1 MSTSPQNQQAER
13 RSGSTSTA
21 YPTTHY
27 PVYHQGFA
35 HYNTPFAGFGQYNAH
50 LATGYLYPAI
60 PTRYNMY
67 NGYRP
72 VHDHH
77 NAYTYPA
84 TRSVTPSSSRSHS
97 PTGSAPRP
105 STPVAIRSVTPP
117 TTPLPA
123 PMLTP
128 AQFVDQLHQIRLQNR
143 PAGSVIGRFH
153 LVGESL
159 PVSVSQPRKNGPF
172 VIQHY
177 LPDGR
182 ADVVSVAHVFEFE
195 GHGAERGV
203 IVWCPPPRVQYFG
216 MNT

>member
-1 MSTSPQNQQAER
+1 M
-13 RSGSTSTA
+13 A

-27 PVYHQGFA
+27 PVYHQDFA

-50 LATGYLYPAI
+50 LATGYSYPAI
-60 PTRYNMY
+60 PTQYNMY

-72 VHDHH
+72 VYDHH

-84 TRSVTPSSSRSHS
+84 TRSVTPGSSRCHS
-97 PTGSAPRP
+97 STGSAPGP

-128 AQFVDQLHQIRLQNR
+128 AQFVDQLQQIRLQNR

-153 LVGESL
+153 LMGESL

-182 ADVVSVAHVFEFE
+182 ADVISVAHVFEFE
-195 GHGAERGV
+195 NHRAERGI

-216 MNT
+216 MNA

>member
-1 MSTSPQNQQAER
+1 MSTSPQNQQAQR
-13 RSGSTSTA
+13 HSGSASMA
-21 YPTTHY
+21 YPTTYY
-27 PVYHQGFA
+27 PAYHQDFSYCTTPLASFA
-35 HYNTPFAGFGQYNAH
+35 QYNAH
-50 LATGYLYPAI
+50 FPTRYSYPMI
-60 PTRYNMY
+60 PTQYNMY
-67 NGYRP
+67 NGYKP
-72 VHDHH
+72 VYDHQ

-84 TRSVTPSSSRSHS
+84 TRSVTPGLSRSNS
-97 PTGSAPRP
+97 PTGSALRP

-117 TTPLPA
+117 TTPPPA

-128 AQFVDQLHQIRLQNR
+128 AQFVDQLQQIRLQNR

-153 LVGESL
+153 LMGESL
-159 PVSVSQPRKNGPF
+159 PVSVSQTRKNGPF

-182 ADVVSVAHVFEFE
+182 ADVISVAHVFEFE

-203 IVWCPPPRVQYFG
+203 IVWCPPPRAQYFG